1 MQGSPPKA
9 RAVYDMLA
17 SRILTGNS
25 LAGDI
30 LLSAPEKTLDVAVA
44 KNTLSAAMNLL
55 REDGLVRVDRRR
67 NRVVDGAVLPAAVLN
82 AARLLAKI
90 SQQHDVGVDSAR
102 LAVLGMWD
110 VDDSA
115 LAGEEDVLCME
126 SADAVVAGDDEVS
139 GPAQDVLESVSP
151 QSNALY
157 TQAERS
163 EAVSPSR
170 RWEAPIDP
178 SESDASE
185 LADITVSRDED
196 PDTWF

>member
-1 MQGSPPKA
+1 MQGSPAKA
-9 RAVYDMLA
+9 RAVYDILA
-17 SRILTGNS
+17 SRILTGYS
-25 LAGDI
+25 LAGEI
-30 LLSAPEKTLDVAVA
+30 LLSAPEKTVDVAVA

-115 LAGEEDVLCME
+115 LSGEENVLGME
-126 SADAVVAGDDEVS
+126 SADAVVAGDDQAS
-139 GPAQDVLESVSP
+139 DPTQDVAADGSP
-151 QSNALY
+151 QSSAVHAV
-157 TQAERS
+157 TETS
-163 EAVSPSR
+163 EAVSLSR
-170 RWEAPIDP
+170 WQAPIDP
-178 SESDASE
+178 TEPDASE
-185 LADITVSRDED
+185 RAEIMASRDED